1 MNKLLIAVIILFGFV
16 HVLNAQSPLLDLLD
30 SLSVKQV
37 IIDTKVDSYGSNY
50 FAMMQNKKNYNFRD
64 KVVVYI
70 NSYNHFSIFY
80 MFPSHSIG
88 KDNNYKL
95 KWNGDES
102 LLDDDWKESPIMT
115 AGTNPSLLF
124 DTKNHKCYMIK
135 SIHNKCF
142 FHTYKNV
149 AAAKF
154 SSNFNRYI
162 YEIYELNNEL
172 MPLWSVEIKNN
183 YPLIKYNDIQNHF
196 SYGDFLNKST
206 YFVKGDSLMYNV
218 ESFSESFNINDFSYC
233 DLLSIF
239 ETFKREINIDL
250 NKDDN
255 KKSIESIFRILD
267 LPSNISCDNL
277 SNLYLY

>member
-1 MNKLLIAVIILFGFV
+1 MNKLWIATIILFGFNQMG
-16 HVLNAQSPLLDLLD
+16 NAQSSLLNLLD

-37 IIDTKVDSYGSNY
+37 IIDTKVDSYSSNY

-64 KVVVYI
+64 NVVVYI

-80 MFPSHSIG
+80 MFPSYFIG

-102 LLDDDWKESPIMT
+102 LLDDDWKVCPIMT

-124 DTKNHKCYMIK
+124 DTKNYKCYMII

-154 SSNFNRYI
+154 SLNFNRYI

-172 MPLWSVEIKNN
+172 MPLWSVEIKTN

-196 SYGDFLNKST
+196 TDGYFLNKST
-206 YFVKGDSLMYNV
+206 YFVVGDSLMYNV

-233 DLLSIF
+233 DLLSIS

-250 NKDDN
+250 NKDYN
-255 KKSIESIFRILD
+255 KKSIESIFEILEV
-267 LPSNISCDNL
+267 PSNL
-277 SNLYLY
+277 KKR